1 MKVYERKPLYRNI
14 RRFFAFLKYI
24 LCTVLQNSTEHS
36 RYFSSDELGVP
47 IILIKHRTNL
57 SEIRN
62 PMLCP
67 IGQSNEKPP
76 LPALAK
82 WREYVTD
89 ASCCS
94 CNEKTVTSDEKIR
107 FFDFFEKVVDI

>member
-36 RYFSSDELGVP
+36 RYFSDELGVP

-57 SEIRN
+57 SE
-62 PMLCP
+62 